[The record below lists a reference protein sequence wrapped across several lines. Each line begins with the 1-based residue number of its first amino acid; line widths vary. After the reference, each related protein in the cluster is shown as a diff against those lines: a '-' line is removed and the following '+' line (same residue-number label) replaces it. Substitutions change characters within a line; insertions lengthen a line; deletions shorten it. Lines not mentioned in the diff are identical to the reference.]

1 MSALLKVSNKF
12 SLLNSYQNK
21 LDSYEQWAV
30 IARSWVEAQV
40 RTRSADK
47 VHALNSDSK
56 AAFESNNSQFDN
68 MDERLQCVEGRFD
81 RLETG
86 VQSILTMLQ
95 TLTATGVAP
104 AAAANNVA
112 PAAAA
117 TAPAAARKTMQVPF
131 FFFLVSCC
139 CFSTVLTL
147 CLFCYLLFYSASSQ
161 RQPGATSHTLSSRI

>member
-86 VQSILTMLQ
+86 VQSILTMVQALS
-95 TLTATGVAP
+95 TATGVAP
-104 AAAANNVA
+104 VAAANNAA
-112 PAAAA
+112 PAVAA
-117 TAPAAARKTMQVPF
+117 TAPAAVQDGK
-131 FFFLVSCC
+131 FFLLSCC
-139 CFSTVLTL
+139 CFSTVLKL
-147 CLFCYLLFYSASSQ
+147 CLFCYLLLFYSASSQ
-161 RQPGATSHTLSSRI
+161 RQRDATSHTPSSGI